1 MPMPL
6 TKKKNLV
13 NLSKYAKEM
22 KLYTKVMNVMEVLLN
37 G

>member
-1 MPMPL
+1 MRR
-6 TKKKNLV
+6 TNRK

-22 KLYTKVMNVMEVLLN
+22 GVNKRMMNVMEVLLN